1 MYPVVLLFF
10 PIFVEGGG
18 VRQVPLKNGFRHCLT
33 SGRVVMFRQESM
45 LSVVK
50 DNASQLLKQFGLE
63 DDMEPMGAWDGDGV
77 QSVKGRDCASAKH
90 TIYYILH
97 ETSAEVEMLPVLQ
110 F

>member
-1 MYPVVLLFF
+1 
-10 PIFVEGGG
+10 
-18 VRQVPLKNGFRHCLT
+18 
-33 SGRVVMFRQESM
+33 MFRQESM

-90 TIYYILH
+90 TIYYILY

-110 F
+110 FW